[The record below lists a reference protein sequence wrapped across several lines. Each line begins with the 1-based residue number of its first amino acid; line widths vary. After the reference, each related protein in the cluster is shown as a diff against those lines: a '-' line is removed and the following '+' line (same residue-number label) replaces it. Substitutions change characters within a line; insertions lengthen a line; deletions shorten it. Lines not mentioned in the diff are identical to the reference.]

1 VVDRVLRELRQQ
13 GRAVRLGAVCQRL
26 GDADGR
32 KAAFGLAVEVTA
44 TDGIVRTS
52 EREFLLDLA
61 GALGIDRDEA
71 ADLVR
76 HITKG

>member
-1 VVDRVLRELRQQ
+1 M
-13 GRAVRLGAVCQRL
+13 
-26 GDADGR
+26 GDAAGR
-32 KAAFGLAVEVTA
+32 KAAFGLSVEVTA

-61 GALGIDRDEA
+61 GALQIDRDEA